1 MERSFPRDATESID
15 FYMRTMYSVLRSRSE
30 TRISGFEEVH
40 AGMESMLHQNARS
53 SSPDFSALIYSL
65 LRLPSV
71 IRTCEKVIF
80 GQHISMFIENGYR
93 TIQYWQE
100 VSARARR
107 RYCLFDGQNTLAC
120 FITSKSDLDDMI
132 PVLTA
137 LQIEWNK
144 LNFLLRDVDES
155 TLKSFD
161 PANAEA
167 LTRLSDA
174 MNISTDDLKR
184 LCTILGHETRDW
196 LLSFKSRPSELRV
209 RLLDSSSTQY
219 FRSAN
224 LWMQNI
230 LSTCPQIANQPVYF
244 ISSNTHSVLN
254 MISGYALSKKKELI
268 AFMESNRD
276 NRLFHEWQQ
285 IKANQ
290 VSASEENLLYYVLKK
305 YQQSAEGEYT
315 IDEQKVFEQ
324 NKGIFRIAKA
334 NLYDIE
340 AQIVDLSKVDPA
352 MVDPRIKT
360 EQIEA
365 LKRSNAY
372 LFNIDY
378 PLGLTAFNIMTKF
391 AEEFERVLGIYVMGK
406 AASLNGIYGDVII
419 PTIVHDMHSENTY
432 MFRNI
437 FSGSDIEPWLQYGSI
452 LDNQRSVS
460 VFGTFLQNRQFVEEL
475 YRIGFTDIE
484 MEAGP
489 YLSAVF
495 EMTRPTR
502 HPTNEII
509 TYYNNKFDIGI
520 LHYVSDTPMSKGK
533 NLGAGTLSYFG
544 MDSTYA
550 CTTAIL
556 RRIFNRETAYWLSH
570 SENSDSAMK

>member
-1 MERSFPRDATESID
+1 MERSFPRDASESID
-15 FYMRTMYSVLRSRSE
+15 FYMRTIYSVLRSRSE

-40 AGMESMLHQNARS
+40 AGMESMLHPNARS
-53 SSPDFSALIYSL
+53 RSPDFSALIYSL

-71 IRTCEKVIF
+71 IRFCDKVIF
-80 GQHISMFIENGYR
+80 GQHTNLFIENGYS

-107 RYCLFDGQNTLAC
+107 RYCLFDGHHTLAC
-120 FITSKSDLDDMI
+120 FITSKSDLDDLI

-137 LQIEWNK
+137 FQIEWNK
-144 LNFLLRDVDES
+144 FNFLLRDVDEAR
-155 TLKSFD
+155 LQNFD
-161 PANAEA
+161 QNDAEA
-167 LTRLSDA
+167 TAKLAAAINVPLE
-174 MNISTDDLKR
+174 DLKR
-184 LCTILGHETRDW
+184 LFLILGDDSKEW
-196 LLSFKSRPSELRV
+196 LLAFKSRISELRV

-230 LSTCPQIANQPVYF
+230 LATCPQIANQPVFF
-244 ISSNTHSVLN
+244 ISSNTHSVMN
-254 MISGYALSKKKELI
+254 MISGYALSKRDELI
-268 AFMESNRD
+268 AFMESNPD
-276 NRLFHEWQQ
+276 NGLLHEWKQ
-285 IKANQ
+285 IRSNK
-290 VSASEENLLYYVLKK
+290 VSANEQNLLYYVLKK
-305 YQQSAEGEYT
+305 YQQTSEGEYT
-315 IDEQKVFEQ
+315 LDEQKALEQ
-324 NKGIFRIAKA
+324 TQGIFRIAKA

-340 AQIVDLSKVDPA
+340 AQIVDLSQVNPEK
-352 MVDPRIKT
+352 VDPRIRIPLI
-360 EQIEA
+360 EQ
-365 LKRSNAY
+365 LKKSKAY

-378 PLGLTAFNIMTKF
+378 PLGLTAFNILTKF
-391 AEEFERVLGIYVMGK
+391 AEEFERILGIYIMGK
-406 AASLNGIYGDVII
+406 AASLNGIYGDVIV

-432 MFRNI
+432 LFQNA
-437 FSGSDIEPWLQYGSI
+437 FTGSDIEPWLEYGSI

-460 VFGTFLQNRQFVEEL
+460 VFGTFLQNRQFIEEL
-475 YRIGFTDIE
+475 YRIGYTDIE

-556 RRIFNRETAYWLSH
+556 RRIFEL
-570 SENSDSAMK
+570 ESDYCSKKKQ

>member
-1 MERSFPRDATESID
+1 MERSFPRDASESID
-15 FYMRTMYSVLRSRSE
+15 FYMRTIYSVLRSRSE

-40 AGMESMLHQNARS
+40 AGMESMLHPNARS

-71 IRTCEKVIF
+71 IRFCDKVIF
-80 GQHISMFIENGYR
+80 GQHTNLFIENGFS
-93 TIQYWQE
+93 TIQYWQV

-107 RYCLFDGQNTLAC
+107 RYCLFDGHHTLAC
-120 FITSKSDLDDMI
+120 FITSKSDLDDLI

-137 LQIEWNK
+137 FQIEWNK
-144 LNFLLRDVDES
+144 LNFLLRDVDEAS
-155 TLKSFD
+155 LQNFNPDDAAQTAKL
-161 PANAEA
+161 AA
-167 LTRLSDA
+167 A
-174 MNISTDDLKR
+174 MNIPLEDLKR
-184 LCTILGHETRDW
+184 LFLILGNDSREW
-196 LLSFKSRPSELRV
+196 LLAFKSRTSELRV

-224 LWMQNI
+224 LWMQDI
-230 LSTCPQIANQPVYF
+230 LSTCPQIANQPVFF
-244 ISSNTHSVLN
+244 ISSNTHSVTN
-254 MISGYALSKKKELI
+254 MISGYALSKRDELI
-268 AFMESNRD
+268 AFMESNPD
-276 NRLFHEWQQ
+276 NGLLHEWQQ
-285 IKANQ
+285 IRANK
-290 VSASEENLLYYVLKK
+290 VSANEQNLLYYVLKK
-305 YQQSAEGEYT
+305 YQQTSEGEYT
-315 IDEQKVFEQ
+315 LDEQKALEQ
-324 NKGIFRIAKA
+324 AQGIIRIARE

-340 AQIVDLSKVDPA
+340 AQIVDLSQVNPEK
-352 MVDPRIKT
+352 VDPRIRIP
-360 EQIEA
+360 QIEQ
-365 LKRSNAY
+365 LKKSNAY

-378 PLGLTAFNIMTKF
+378 PLGLTAFNILTKF
-391 AEEFERVLGIYVMGK
+391 AEEFERILGIYVMGK
-406 AASLNGIYGDVII
+406 AASLNGIYGDVIV

-432 MFRNI
+432 MFQNA
-437 FSGSDIEPWLQYGSI
+437 FSGSDIEPWLEYGSI

-460 VFGTFLQNRQFVEEL
+460 VFGTFLQNRQFIEEL
-475 YRIGFTDIE
+475 YRMGYTDIE

-489 YLSAVF
+489 YLSAVY

-556 RRIFNRETAYWLSH
+556 RRIFELESAYCL
-570 SENSDSAMK
+570 KKKQ

>member
-1 MERSFPRDATESID
+1 MERSFPRDASVSID
-15 FYMRTMYSVLRSRSE
+15 FYMRTIYSVLRSRSE

-40 AGMESMLHQNARS
+40 AGMESMLHPNARS

-71 IRTCEKVIF
+71 IRFCDKIIF
-80 GQHISMFIENGYR
+80 GQHTNLFIENGYS
-93 TIQYWQE
+93 TIQHWQE

-107 RYCLFDGQNTLAC
+107 RYCLFDGHHTLAC
-120 FITSKSDLDDMI
+120 FITSKSDLDDLI

-137 LQIEWNK
+137 FQIEWNK
-144 LNFLLRDVDES
+144 LNFLLRDVDEAS
-155 TLKSFD
+155 LQNFSH
-161 PANAEA
+161 
-167 LTRLSDA
+167 SDAAQTAKLAAA
-174 MNISTDDLKR
+174 MNIPLEDLKR
-184 LCTILGHETRDW
+184 LFVILGNDSREW
-196 LLSFKSRPSELRV
+196 LLAFKSRTSELRV

-230 LSTCPQIANQPVYF
+230 LATCPQITNQPVFF
-244 ISSNTHSVLN
+244 ISSNTHSVMN
-254 MISGYALSKKKELI
+254 MISGYALSKRDELI
-268 AFMESNRD
+268 AFMESNPE
-276 NRLFHEWQQ
+276 NGLLHEWQQ
-285 IKANQ
+285 IRSNK
-290 VSASEENLLYYVLKK
+290 VSANEQNLLYYVLKK
-305 YQQSAEGEYT
+305 YQQTPEGEYT
-315 IDEQKVFEQ
+315 LDEQKALEQ
-324 NKGIFRIAKA
+324 AQGIIRIAKE

-340 AQIVDLSKVDPA
+340 AQIVDLSQINPEK
-352 MVDPRIKT
+352 VDPRIRIP
-360 EQIEA
+360 QIEQM
-365 LKRSNAY
+365 KKSNAY

-378 PLGLTAFNIMTKF
+378 PLGLTAFNILTKF
-391 AEEFERVLGIYVMGK
+391 AEEFERILGIYVMGK
-406 AASLNGIYGDVII
+406 AASLNGIYGDVIV

-432 MFRNI
+432 MFQNA
-437 FSGSDIEPWLQYGSI
+437 FSGSDIEPWLEYGSI

-460 VFGTFLQNRQFVEEL
+460 VFGTFLQNRQFIEEL
-475 YRIGFTDIE
+475 YRIGYTDIE

-489 YLSAVF
+489 YLSAVY

-556 RRIFNRETAYWLSH
+556 RRIFELESAYCL
-570 SENSDSAMK
+570 KKKQ

>member
-1 MERSFPRDATESID
+1 MERSFPRDASESID
-15 FYMRTMYSVLRSRSE
+15 FYMRTIYSVLRSRSE

-40 AGMESMLHQNARS
+40 AGMESMLHPNARS

-71 IRTCEKVIF
+71 IRFCDKVIF
-80 GQHISMFIENGYR
+80 GQHTNLFIENGYS

-107 RYCLFDGQNTLAC
+107 RYCLFDGHHTLAC
-120 FITSKSDLDDMI
+120 FITSKSDLDDLI

-137 LQIEWNK
+137 FQIEWNK
-144 LNFLLRDVDES
+144 FNFLLRDVNEAR
-155 TLKSFD
+155 LQNFD
-161 PANAEA
+161 QNDAEA
-167 LTRLSDA
+167 TAKLAAAINVPLE
-174 MNISTDDLKR
+174 DLKR
-184 LCTILGHETRDW
+184 LFLILGDDSKEW
-196 LLSFKSRPSELRV
+196 LLAFKSRISELRV

-230 LSTCPQIANQPVYF
+230 LATCPQIANQPVFF
-244 ISSNTHSVLN
+244 ISSNTHSVMN
-254 MISGYALSKKKELI
+254 MISGYALSKRDELI
-268 AFMESNRD
+268 AFMESNPD
-276 NRLFHEWQQ
+276 NGLLHEWKQ
-285 IKANQ
+285 IRSNK
-290 VSASEENLLYYVLKK
+290 VSANEQNLLYYVLKK
-305 YQQSAEGEYT
+305 YQQTSEGEYT
-315 IDEQKVFEQ
+315 LDEQKALEQ
-324 NKGIFRIAKA
+324 TQGIFRIAKA

-340 AQIVDLSKVDPA
+340 AQIVDLSQVNPEK
-352 MVDPRIKT
+352 VDPRIRIPLI
-360 EQIEA
+360 EQ
-365 LKRSNAY
+365 LKKSNAY

-378 PLGLTAFNIMTKF
+378 PLGLTAFNILTKF
-391 AEEFERVLGIYVMGK
+391 AEEFERILGIYIMGK
-406 AASLNGIYGDVII
+406 AASLNGIYGDVIV

-432 MFRNI
+432 LFQNA
-437 FSGSDIEPWLQYGSI
+437 FTGSDIEPWLEYGSI

-460 VFGTFLQNRQFVEEL
+460 VFGTFLQNRQFIEEL
-475 YRIGFTDIE
+475 YRIGYTDIE

-556 RRIFNRETAYWLSH
+556 RRIFEL
-570 SENSDSAMK
+570 ESDYCSKKKK

>member
-1 MERSFPRDATESID
+1 MERSFPRDASESID
-15 FYMRTMYSVLRSRSE
+15 FYMRTIYSVLRSRSE

-40 AGMESMLHQNARS
+40 AGMESMLHPNARS

-71 IRTCEKVIF
+71 IRFCDKVIF
-80 GQHISMFIENGYR
+80 GQHTNLFIENGYS
-93 TIQYWQE
+93 TIQYWQQ

-107 RYCLFDGQNTLAC
+107 RYCLFDGHHTLAC
-120 FITSKSDLDDMI
+120 FITSKSDLDDLI

-137 LQIEWNK
+137 FQIEWNK
-144 LNFLLRDVDES
+144 LNFLLRDVDEAS
-155 TLKSFD
+155 LQNFNND
-161 PANAEA
+161 
-167 LTRLSDA
+167 DA
-174 MNISTDDLKR
+174 AQIAKLAAAMDIPLEDLKR
-184 LCTILGHETRDW
+184 LFLILGNDSREW
-196 LLSFKSRPSELRV
+196 LLAFKSRTSELRV

-230 LSTCPQIANQPVYF
+230 LATCPQIANQPVFF
-244 ISSNTHSVLN
+244 ISSNTHSVMN
-254 MISGYALSKKKELI
+254 MISGYALSKRDELI
-268 AFMESNRD
+268 AFMESNPE
-276 NRLFHEWQQ
+276 NGLLHEWQQ
-285 IKANQ
+285 IRSNK
-290 VSASEENLLYYVLKK
+290 VSANEQNLLYYVLKK
-305 YQQSAEGEYT
+305 YQQTSEGEYT
-315 IDEQKVFEQ
+315 LDEQKALEQ
-324 NKGIFRIAKA
+324 AQGIIRIARE

-340 AQIVDLSKVDPA
+340 AQIVDLSQVNPEKI
-352 MVDPRIKT
+352 DPRIRIPLI
-360 EQIEA
+360 EQM
-365 LKRSNAY
+365 KKSDAY

-378 PLGLTAFNIMTKF
+378 PLGLTAFNILTKF
-391 AEEFERVLGIYVMGK
+391 AEEFERILGIYVMGK
-406 AASLNGIYGDVII
+406 AASLNGIYGDVIV

-432 MFRNI
+432 MFQNA
-437 FSGSDIEPWLQYGSI
+437 FSGSDIEPWLEYGSI

-460 VFGTFLQNRQFVEEL
+460 VFGTFLQNRQFIEEL
-475 YRIGFTDIE
+475 YRIGYTDIE

-489 YLSAVF
+489 YLSAVY

-556 RRIFNRETAYWLSH
+556 RRIFELESAYCL
-570 SENSDSAMK
+570 KKKQ

>member
-1 MERSFPRDATESID
+1 MERSFPRDASESID
-15 FYMRTMYSVLRSRSE
+15 FYMRTIYSVLRSRSE

-40 AGMESMLHQNARS
+40 AGMESMLHPNARS
-53 SSPDFSALIYSL
+53 RSPDFSALIYSL

-71 IRTCEKVIF
+71 IRFCDKVIF
-80 GQHISMFIENGYR
+80 GQHTNLFIENGYS

-107 RYCLFDGQNTLAC
+107 RYCLFDGHHTLAC
-120 FITSKSDLDDMI
+120 FITSKSDLDDLI

-137 LQIEWNK
+137 FQIEWNK
-144 LNFLLRDVDES
+144 FNFLLRDVDEAR
-155 TLKSFD
+155 LQNFD
-161 PANAEA
+161 QNDAEA
-167 LTRLSDA
+167 TAKLAAAINVPLE
-174 MNISTDDLKR
+174 DLKR
-184 LCTILGHETRDW
+184 LFLILGDDSKEW
-196 LLSFKSRPSELRV
+196 LLAFKSRISELRV

-230 LSTCPQIANQPVYF
+230 LATCPQIANQPVFF
-244 ISSNTHSVLN
+244 ISSNTHSVMN
-254 MISGYALSKKKELI
+254 MISGYALSKRDELI
-268 AFMESNRD
+268 AFMESNPD
-276 NRLFHEWQQ
+276 NGLLHEWKQ
-285 IKANQ
+285 IRSNK
-290 VSASEENLLYYVLKK
+290 VSANEQNLLYYVLKK
-305 YQQSAEGEYT
+305 YQQTSEGEYT
-315 IDEQKVFEQ
+315 LDEQKALEQ
-324 NKGIFRIAKA
+324 TQGIFRIAKA

-340 AQIVDLSKVDPA
+340 AQIVDLSQVNPEK
-352 MVDPRIKT
+352 VDPRIRIPLI
-360 EQIEA
+360 EQ
-365 LKRSNAY
+365 LKKSKAY

-378 PLGLTAFNIMTKF
+378 PLGLTAFNILTKF
-391 AEEFERVLGIYVMGK
+391 AEEFERILGIYIMGK
-406 AASLNGIYGDVII
+406 AASLNGIYGDVIV

-432 MFRNI
+432 LFQNA
-437 FSGSDIEPWLQYGSI
+437 FTGSDIEPWLEYGSI

-460 VFGTFLQNRQFVEEL
+460 VFGTFLQNRQFIEEL
-475 YRIGFTDIE
+475 YRIGYTDIE

-533 NLGAGTLSYFG
+533 NLGAGTLSYFS

-556 RRIFNRETAYWLSH
+556 RRIFEL
-570 SENSDSAMK
+570 ESDYCSKKKQ

>member
-1 MERSFPRDATESID
+1 MERSFPRDASESID
-15 FYMRTMYSVLRSRSE
+15 FYMRTIYSVLRSRSE

-40 AGMESMLHQNARS
+40 AGMESMLHPNARS

-71 IRTCEKVIF
+71 IRFCDKVIF
-80 GQHISMFIENGYR
+80 GQHTNLFIENGYS
-93 TIQYWQE
+93 TIQYWQQ

-107 RYCLFDGQNTLAC
+107 RYCLFDGHHTLAC
-120 FITSKSDLDDMI
+120 FITSKSDLDDLI

-137 LQIEWNK
+137 FQIEWNK
-144 LNFLLRDVDES
+144 LNFLLRDVDEAS
-155 TLKSFD
+155 LQNFNNDDAAQIAKL
-161 PANAEA
+161 AA
-167 LTRLSDA
+167 A
-174 MNISTDDLKR
+174 MNIPLEDLKR
-184 LCTILGHETRDW
+184 LFLILGNDSREW
-196 LLSFKSRPSELRV
+196 LLAFKSRTSELRV

-230 LSTCPQIANQPVYF
+230 LATCPQIANQPVFF
-244 ISSNTHSVLN
+244 ISSNTHSVMN
-254 MISGYALSKKKELI
+254 MISGYALSKRDELI
-268 AFMESNRD
+268 AFMESNPE
-276 NRLFHEWQQ
+276 NGLLHEWQQ
-285 IKANQ
+285 IRSNK
-290 VSASEENLLYYVLKK
+290 VSANEQNLLYYVLKK
-305 YQQSAEGEYT
+305 YQQTSEGEYT
-315 IDEQKVFEQ
+315 LDEQKALEQ
-324 NKGIFRIAKA
+324 AQGIIRIARE

-340 AQIVDLSKVDPA
+340 AQIVDLSQVNPEKI
-352 MVDPRIKT
+352 DPRIRIPLI
-360 EQIEA
+360 EQM
-365 LKRSNAY
+365 KKSNAY

-378 PLGLTAFNIMTKF
+378 PLGLTAFNILTKF
-391 AEEFERVLGIYVMGK
+391 AEEFERILGIYVMGK
-406 AASLNGIYGDVII
+406 AASLNGIYGDVIV

-432 MFRNI
+432 MFQNA
-437 FSGSDIEPWLQYGSI
+437 FSGSDIEPWLEYGSI

-460 VFGTFLQNRQFVEEL
+460 VFGTFLQNRQFIEEL
-475 YRIGFTDIE
+475 YRIGYTDIE

-489 YLSAVF
+489 YLSAVY

-556 RRIFNRETAYWLSH
+556 RRIFELESAYCL
-570 SENSDSAMK
+570 KKKQ